1 MLYLAACVY
10 RPFRVML
17 SPSKMQRKITAML
30 EIVETAFIASRVR
43 NIGWLE

>member
-30 EIVETAFIASRVR
+30 EIVETQLLLRQECVIL
-43 NIGWLE
+43 GG